1 MSFEKI
7 ESEGLKS
14 TYKVIVPNADV
25 EAEVDAK
32 LAEFGKTAKLPGFRP
47 GKIPAAVL
55 KSRFRPQALAEA
67 QQAAMNTAVGGLLDA
82 EGVTPAV
89 QPQVTGTPVIEDGK
103 DMEFD
108 LVVEAMP
115 KIELMDFAKLDVE
128 RLKVAVSDEQVAE
141 EIEKLKERYG
151 RPEKV
156 ARNRKL
162 KEGDFANINFEGS
175 VDGEAHEG
183 MKGEE
188 FDLLLGSNQFIPGFE
203 DQLIGVKGGE
213 EKEVV
218 VTFPEDYNAE
228 ELQGKEAVFK
238 VTVNE
243 VRERKPADFDQLLE
257 YTGRADAED
266 LNEFVREQV
275 GSAHKQKAQF
285 VLKRQL
291 LDKLQEAHKFDLPP
305 SMVDSE
311 FESIW
316 SQIEKDIENDRLD
329 EDDKGKSE
337 DELKAEYRAIA
348 ERRVGLGLVLSEVTT
363 SNSLQVTQEELNGAL
378 QREIARYPG
387 QEQEVLKFFQQT
399 PAAVQQITAPIM
411 EEKAV
416 DFILERASVSEKE
429 VSVEELDEAA
439 SV

>member
-141 EIEKLKERYG
+141 EIEKLKERYS
-151 RPEKV
+151 RP
-156 ARNRKL
+156 
-162 KEGDFANINFEGS
+162 
-175 VDGEAHEG
+175 
-183 MKGEE
+183 
-188 FDLLLGSNQFIPGFE
+188 
-203 DQLIGVKGGE
+203 
-213 EKEVV
+213 
-218 VTFPEDYNAE
+218 
-228 ELQGKEAVFK
+228 
-238 VTVNE
+238 
-243 VRERKPADFDQLLE
+243 
-257 YTGRADAED
+257 
-266 LNEFVREQV
+266 
-275 GSAHKQKAQF
+275 
-285 VLKRQL
+285 KR
-291 LDKLQEAHKFDLPP
+291 
-305 SMVDSE
+305 
-311 FESIW
+311 
-316 SQIEKDIENDRLD
+316 
-329 EDDKGKSE
+329 
-337 DELKAEYRAIA
+337 
-348 ERRVGLGLVLSEVTT
+348 
-363 SNSLQVTQEELNGAL
+363 
-378 QREIARYPG
+378 
-387 QEQEVLKFFQQT
+387 
-399 PAAVQQITAPIM
+399 
-411 EEKAV
+411 
-416 DFILERASVSEKE
+416 
-429 VSVEELDEAA
+429 
-439 SV
+439 